1 MECGKCGRPFD
12 VFLCPDC
19 VQQSVDDGL
28 GALAERL
35 DGFDKRLTEIEG
47 ELVRLQQKVLYLR

>member
-1 MECGKCGRPFD
+1 MDCGKCGKPFD
-12 VFLCPDC
+12 VALCPDC
-19 VQQSVDDGL
+19 VQGTVDDGM

-47 ELVRLQQKVLYLR
+47 EIVRIQQKMLYTR